1 MGINN
6 EKGRIS
12 YFDTAK
18 AILILLV
25 ILGHVLIVLNPGYD
39 RRYLTVIQAFI
50 YSFHM
55 PAFFII
61 HGILF
66 NNEKWKK
73 ALVKEF
79 ICRRLYTMIVP
90 YVFFEIVGMLWK
102 AFFVKQDLRT
112 GLYNMLTIRCNVGAD
127 WFLPALFM
135 GSLLYL
141 IYVKHP
147 NRVYGIVSTVF
158 SFVFPMFMAGN
169 QFTIVIGRGILA
181 YGFIMIGHAG
191 KNFFM
196 SGSTEKVFSM
206 LAAVCVTGIVAIIG
220 LKWAGNDFYG
230 CVVGNPVTFAAGG
243 IAGTC
248 LILGI
253 SRYLHSN
260 FIAYIGR
267 HTLTIMGTHQLVIY
281 AMTALIPN
289 LYGGSIGKG
298 ILLLALILIFEIA
311 AVGLIDRYLPFLVG
325 KGDDMRKWN

>member
-39 RRYLTVIQAFI
+39 RLYLTVIQAFI

-73 ALVKEF
+73 ALVKEL

-90 YVFFEIVGMLWK
+90 YVFFEIIGMLWK

-169 QFTIVIGRGILA
+169 QFTIVIGRGMLA

-196 SGSTEKVFSM
+196 SESTEKVFSM
-206 LAAVCVTGIVAIIG
+206 LAAVFVTGMVAIIG

-230 CVVGNPVTFAAGG
+230 CIVGNPVTFVAGG

-248 LILGI
+248 LILGL

-260 FIAYIGR
+260 LIAGIGR

-298 ILLLALILIFEIA
+298 ILLLGLILIFEIA